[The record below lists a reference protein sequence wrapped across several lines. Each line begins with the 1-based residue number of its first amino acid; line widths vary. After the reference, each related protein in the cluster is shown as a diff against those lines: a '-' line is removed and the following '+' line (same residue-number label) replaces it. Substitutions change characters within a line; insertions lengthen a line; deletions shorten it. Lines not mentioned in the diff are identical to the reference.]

1 MRFIRKALIAG
12 VRPFVPQQAA
22 CLVRSGRTL
31 SVLCVNPLTA
41 SMPMNDTQR
50 LLDSSVVIRHFRLGG
65 AISTHLE
72 SFAELYL
79 PSVALGELY
88 AGARR
93 SARPDKNLAQIEEF
107 LASVTVL
114 PADEAVALHYGLI
127 SASLA
132 AKGTPVPQ
140 NDMWIAACAMQWN
153 LTLATTDQHYTL
165 IEGLSY
171 EMW

>member
-1 MRFIRKALIAG
+1 ML
-12 VRPFVPQQAA
+12 
-22 CLVRSGRTL
+22 
-31 SVLCVNPLTA
+31 
-41 SMPMNDTQR
+41 MNDTQR

-65 AISTHLE
+65 ETSTRLE
-72 SFAELYL
+72 SFTELYL
-79 PSVALGELY
+79 PSIALGELY
-88 AGARR
+88 AGACR

-114 PADEAVALHYGLI
+114 PSDEAVALHYGRI
-127 SASLA
+127 SAGLA
-132 AKGTPVPQ
+132 AKGTPIPQ

-153 LTLATTDQHYTL
+153 LTLATTDQHYSL

>member
-1 MRFIRKALIAG
+1 
-12 VRPFVPQQAA
+12 
-22 CLVRSGRTL
+22 
-31 SVLCVNPLTA
+31 
-41 SMPMNDTQR
+41 MNDLQR
-50 LLDSSVVIRHFRLGG
+50 VLDSSVVIRHFRLGG
-65 AISTHLE
+65 EISSRLE
-72 SFAELYL
+72 SLTELYL

-88 AGARR
+88 AGACR

-107 LASVTVL
+107 LSCVTVL
-114 PADEAVALHYGLI
+114 PSDEAVALHYGKI

-153 LTLATTDQHYTL
+153 LTLATMDKHFSL
-165 IEGLSY
+165 IEGLSH